1 MAILNWLVLILGLI
15 FNILVFYWN
24 ENLRNGFKTGAPFN
38 FIKHAGLYAFIDI
51 ILFFLILFLLQI
63 PWYVIT
69 IFYIF
74 SIITGVALS
83 EKNYKK
89 ILNEIINDEEKEKG
103 IKFTKDERGKKL
115 KIFYKA
121 QKIFNRKTK

>member
-1 MAILNWLVLILGLI
+1 MVILNWLILLLGLI

-24 ENLRNGFKTGAPFN
+24 ENLRNGFRTSTPFY
-38 FIKHAGLYAFIDI
+38 FVKHAGLYAFIDI

-63 PWYVIT
+63 PWYVII

-74 SIITGVALS
+74 SVIMGVALS
-83 EKNYKK
+83 EKRYKK
-89 ILNEIINDEEKEKG
+89 ILNEVIDDEEKNEG
-103 IKFTKDERGKKL
+103 RKFTKDEREEKL

-121 QKIFNRKTK
+121 QKNNRKTK